1 MRKLKSFTVRD
12 GQSELV
18 PWLRVEDFALHTLPR
33 PLVLMN
39 GAFDTLH
46 SGHLKCF
53 YHAAKNAKSV
63 IVALDSDSKIRA
75 SKGPSR
81 PILTFV
87 ERATALQYMPID
99 GIVEIS
105 SDEEFK
111 QLVKFLK
118 PDLRVKGTEYQ
129 DAPSRIPGVPTMWV
143 RGDGMRTSKLVE
155 RILERHDR
163 I

>member
-1 MRKLKSFTVRD
+1 MKKLKSFTVRD

-18 PWLRVEDFALHTLPR
+18 PWMRIEDFEGHEFPR

-53 YHAAKNAKSV
+53 YHASKNAKTV
-63 IVALDSDSKIRA
+63 IVALDSDAKIRA
-75 SKGPSR
+75 TKGSTR

-99 GIVEIS
+99 GIVEIG
-105 SDEEFK
+105 SDEEFVR
-111 QLVKFLK
+111 LIRLLG

-129 DAPSRIPGVPTMWV
+129 TKPSRIPAIPTMWV

-155 RILERHDR
+155 RVLERYEKF
-163 I
+163 